1 MFFCIYVCTGMCY
14 SNLCSMTAVKCPRS
28 AMGPFEFNGVQY
40 VNKQERDLLIVAGWL
55 DFLSI
60 DNSEIGTVRNR
71 DTSPPRTPTIYFAKN
86 REFRKKKLANLSY
99 RTEPHGGFSRTADAF
114 AQNWTSKSV

>member
-1 MFFCIYVCTGMCY
+1 
-14 SNLCSMTAVKCPRS
+14 
-28 AMGPFEFNGVQY
+28 MGPFEFNGVQY

-71 DTSPPRTPTIYFAKN
+71 DTNPPHTLRFAKKI
-86 REFRKKKLANLSY
+86 RTFRKKLQIHTGQDNALSLV
-99 RTEPHGGFSRTADAF
+99 ADFHELDTF
-114 AQNWTSKSV
+114 AQNWTSECV

>member
-1 MFFCIYVCTGMCY
+1 
-14 SNLCSMTAVKCPRS
+14 
-28 AMGPFEFNGVQY
+28 MGPFEFNGVQY

-71 DTSPPRTPTIYFAKN
+71 DTNPPQTRTLRFAKKI
-86 REFRKKKLANLSY
+86 RTFRKFIPAK
-99 RTEPHGGFSRTADAF
+99 TTH
-114 AQNWTSKSV
+114 